1 MFLVFMCVYS
11 VQMDVG
17 VYVQL
22 YVLRLKFDVE
32 CLSPLVS
39 TVFMEMES
47 LGKPNIYQFNWV

>member
-1 MFLVFMCVYS
+1 
-11 VQMDVG
+11 MDVG

-39 TVFMEMES
+39 TLFMEMES
-47 LGKPNIYQFNWV
+47 LGKPNIYQFN